1 MLRSLELPGADL
13 RFDSAWLPR
22 PEADAVFE
30 ALHAGLVWETHRI
43 HLFGRQIDSPRR
55 SVWVGD
61 PDAHY
66 RYSGAGFAPRPWTP
80 VLRALGDRLETAIGT
95 RFNSVLANLYRDGRD
110 GMGWHSDD
118 EPELGTQPVIASV
131 SLGAPRRFVLK
142 ARVGDERLALELPP
156 GSLLVM
162 GGDTQRHY
170 RHALPKTAR
179 PVGPRINLTY
189 RWVAGRG

>member
-30 ALHAGLVWETHRI
+30 ALHAGLAWETHRI
-43 HLFGRQIDSPRR
+43 HLFGRQVDSPRR

>member
-30 ALHAGLVWETHRI
+30 ALHAGLAWETHRI